1 MRMFKGFK
9 TKEEAMSFKKKNGG
23 YICSESGPLASD
35 WQLCVNSLGM
45 DSKYKFVVV
54 YNVKQ

>member
-1 MRMFKGFK
+1 MFKGFK